1 MTSHMIKKET
11 KVDPVLSKVY
21 TYVISCWPAGVVDP
35 TLVLYKS
42 KRNEL
47 TTQQGCLLGDTPVIV
62 APSLQE
68 IVLEE

>member
-1 MTSHMIKKET
+1 MIKKET

-21 TYVISCWPAGVVDP
+21 TYVISGWPGVVDP

-47 TTQQGCLLGDTPVIV
+47 RTQQGCLLGDTPVIV

-68 IVLEE
+68 IALEE